1 MKRFASRYVPL
12 LWLLA
17 ALSLVGWFIW
27 NGDLAGWILLGLVVG
42 LMAWQLTAR
51 DKRARESE
59 SRTESANGR
68 GVRDES
74 AP

>member
-1 MKRFASRYVPL
+1 VKRFASRYVPL

-17 ALSLVGWFIW
+17 ALSLMGWFVW

-42 LMAWQLTAR
+42 LMAWQLTGR
-51 DKRARESE
+51 EKRVRESE
-59 SRTESANGR
+59 GRTESANGR